1 MLKNVFYPIIK
12 LVSLATMACI
22 LTACVSTS
30 FLGYPQ
36 VAAGYKRSLAQSSA
50 AIDASLAELDEQFE
64 DADRL
69 LYLMESGRLAQLNS
83 EFERSQQSFS
93 RAIADFEQQDLQA
106 KVSIGRSVRDGVSL
120 ITNDTAI
127 PYSGAGYERLAI
139 HHYQALNYWA
149 QNDLEGAAVEFRKLA
164 LEQRILAEAHE
175 KEIAEAHS
183 EAAKESVD
191 LSSIDNEFNG
201 LDTLAGP
208 LKSSFQNAY
217 SFYTSGSFWE
227 AQGDLNAAL
236 VDYKKALEINPSS
249 KMLKQDI
256 RRVTGSDKRSANN
269 SPKAGQ
275 GTLVVLFE
283 EGFVQ
288 SKEAFNLSVPTAND
302 GWLQISMPFYSA
314 SGVPPSVSLSLYQ
327 SQKLL
332 GKTESLASY
341 NALAAKDLK
350 EQLPSLLLR
359 QTLRAYTKY
368 ELQKQTGKQLGDL
381 GQLAVNIVNFV
392 TERADLRSWST
403 LPMTGQAQRFNLTPG
418 RQTVTMKAHGVKL
431 DTVLDIKAG
440 KTQYLRVVY
449 VGGKLIP
456 QSFVL

>member
-1 MLKNVFYPIIK
+1 
-12 LVSLATMACI
+12 
-22 LTACVSTS
+22 
-30 FLGYPQ
+30 
-36 VAAGYKRSLAQSSA
+36 
-50 AIDASLAELDEQFE
+50 
-64 DADRL
+64 
-69 LYLMESGRLAQLNS
+69 
-83 EFERSQQSFS
+83 
-93 RAIADFEQQDLQA
+93 
-106 KVSIGRSVRDGVSL
+106 
-120 ITNDTAI
+120 
-127 PYSGAGYERLAI
+127 
-139 HHYQALNYWA
+139 
-149 QNDLEGAAVEFRKLA
+149 
-164 LEQRILAEAHE
+164 
-175 KEIAEAHS
+175 
-183 EAAKESVD
+183 
-191 LSSIDNEFNG
+191 
-201 LDTLAGP
+201 
-208 LKSSFQNAY
+208 
-217 SFYTSGSFWE
+217 
-227 AQGDLNAAL
+227 
-236 VDYKKALEINPSS
+236 
-249 KMLKQDI
+249 
-256 RRVTGSDKRSANN
+256 
-269 SPKAGQ
+269 
-275 GTLVVLFE
+275 
-283 EGFVQ
+283 
-288 SKEAFNLSVPTAND
+288 
-302 GWLQISMPFYSA
+302 MPFYSA